1 MGCCTPCIRVGA
13 AAEQWRGA
21 VEEQRR
27 SSGEEHHPTASSLS
41 CFYRE
46 SWVSSHNTEHR
57 VCIGWQRKD
66 KAGGMFW
73 PGKLWRHV
81 DAPQPFKF
89 SFKWTTNRI
98 LPERIFKKKSRA
110 ATHIEEESLVLFTL
124 NNSIAILAL
133 VCFSYAADM
142 QTRASRAA
150 TLDAGAMIAR
160 KGM

>member
-1 MGCCTPCIRVGA
+1 MSHQNCARQHIFSRRVRPQQGRGLREREGKRAREGGAGGALVGCCTPCIRVGA

-27 SSGEEHHPTASSLS
+27 SSGGAPPDSVLSLM
-41 CFYRE
+41 FLQRIV
-46 SWVSSHNTEHR
+46 VSSHNTEHR

-89 SFKWTTNRI
+89 SFKWTANRI
-98 LPERIFKKKSRA
+98 LPETILKKKSRA
-110 ATHIEEESLVLFTL
+110 ATHIEEES
-124 NNSIAILAL
+124 
-133 VCFSYAADM
+133 
-142 QTRASRAA
+142 
-150 TLDAGAMIAR
+150 
-160 KGM
+160 